1 MVNRVAWLSHQ
12 TRALCCTEMK
22 YTLLTDNGV
31 SRVWLA
37 EDGWVYKRQPRFL
50 TDNEIWCLQT
60 MEPSGYVP
68 KAEWLDFDLIR
79 MEHVVNEPVSDPE
92 AFLAHL
98 PHVLFAMREVGIR
111 HGDLTRYAVL
121 VRANKPIII
130 DWAESRLTCDP
141 RPDKR
146 REGDAWWLNKTMM
159 ELAQLG
165 LIGRKS

>member
-1 MVNRVAWLSHQ
+1 
-12 TRALCCTEMK
+12 MK
-22 YTLLTDNGV
+22 YNLLTDNGV

-68 KAEWLDFDLIR
+68 HAEWLNYDLIR
-79 MEHVVNEPVSDPE
+79 IEHVVSEPITNPE

-98 PHVLFAMREVGIR
+98 PRVLFAMREAGIR

-121 VRANKPIII
+121 VRANRPIII
-130 DWAESRLTCDP
+130 DWAESRLTSDP

-146 REGDAWWLNKTMM
+146 REGDVWWLTKTMR
-159 ELAQLG
+159 ELCLAASVGQKL
-165 LIGRKS
+165 